1 MARRLAAILA
11 ADVVGYSKLMGA
23 DEGGTLSSL
32 RRLRK
37 DLLSQLVAQNNGAIL
52 KSMGDGWF
60 IEFQSVTDAATCA
73 LALQDALEN
82 RSTIQLRIGLHI
94 GEVTIADEDIYGD
107 GVNISSR
114 LQEIAAPGA
123 IVISDAAR
131 RAMDGRMSS
140 EFQNLGPQALK
151 NISEPVIAFG
161 RGMEAAQAVAK
172 NDRQDGTSRPSLAV
186 RPFKSL
192 SRDEEQEF
200 FADGIVEDLITAF
213 ARFQW
218 LSVIGRNSTFAYKGS
233 DTSSSELSVEL
244 GVRYFVEGS
253 VRASPSR
260 VRVNVQLVDAK
271 EDKNIWA
278 ETYDRPQGEL
288 FELQDEVTRSITG
301 VLIPALSKA
310 EMDRS
315 MRSNHPTLGAWQ
327 SYQKGLAFY
336 YRPFSV
342 EDHAEA
348 RRHFDLAIKRDPN
361 FSDAYAMIALMGAY
375 SIRSGQTSYSGTPDE
390 ICAEAL
396 QAAKKAVLLDD
407 GGALAHI
414 ALGVVSCWMG
424 EFDTAI
430 VECQTAVRLNPNL
443 AQAHH
448 ELGFALN
455 HAGRCVDAVN
465 SFDDAIRLSP
475 NDPGRWNFYLLKGS
489 MQFAVGDFD
498 EAIDCLNQSARLRPA
513 AFFPYVFLAATYIE
527 MNNDVAAQEAVSQI
541 LKRRADL
548 KLENL
553 RIVFGKAPAEHLVR
567 AMKNLEI
574 AGLPA

>member
-1 MARRLAAILA
+1 MARKLAAILA
-11 ADVVGYSKLMGA
+11 ADVVGYSKLMGS
-23 DEGGTLSSL
+23 DESGTLSSL
-32 RRLRK
+32 RSLRK
-37 DLLSQLVAQNNGAIL
+37 DLLSHLLAQNNGAIL

-107 GVNISSR
+107 GVNISAR

-131 RAMDGRMSS
+131 RVMDGRLSS
-140 EFQNLGPQALK
+140 EFQNLGAQDLK

-161 RGMEAAQAVAK
+161 RGMEAAPAVANK
-172 NDRQDGTSRPSLAV
+172 DRQDETSRPSLAV
-186 RPFKSL
+186 MPFKSL
-192 SRDEEQEF
+192 SRDEDQEF
-200 FADGIVEDLITAF
+200 FADGVVEDLITAF
-213 ARFQW
+213 ARFRW
-218 LSVIGRNSTFAYKGS
+218 VSVIGRNSTFAFKGS
-233 DTSSSELSVEL
+233 DTSSSDLAAEL

-260 VRVNVQLVDAK
+260 VRVNVQLIDAK

-288 FELQDEVTRSITG
+288 FDLQDEVTRSITG
-301 VLIPALSKA
+301 VLIPALSKV
-310 EMDRS
+310 EMERS

-336 YRPFSV
+336 YLPFSV
-342 EDHAEA
+342 EDHAAA
-348 RRHFDLAIKRDPN
+348 RRHFDLAIERDPN
-361 FSDAYAMIALMGAY
+361 FSDAYAMVALMGVY
-375 SIRSGQTSYSGTPDE
+375 SVRSGQTSYIATPDE
-390 ICAEAL
+390 IIAEAL
-396 QAAKKAVLLDD
+396 QAAEKAVLLDD
-407 GGALAHI
+407 SGALAHI
-414 ALGVVSCWMG
+414 ALGVVNCWMG
-424 EFDTAI
+424 SVDAA
-430 VECQTAVRLNPNL
+430 VAECQTAVRLNPNL

-455 HAGRCVDAVN
+455 YSGRCVDAIS
-465 SFDDAIRLSP
+465 SFDEAIRLSP

-489 MQFAVGDFD
+489 MLFAVGNFD

-513 AFFPYVFLAATYIE
+513 SFFPYIFLAATYIE
-527 MNNDVAAQEAVSQI
+527 VNDDAAAQEAVDQI
-541 LKRRADL
+541 LNRKADL

-553 RIVFGKAPAEHLVR
+553 RIVFGKAPAEHLFR

>member
-1 MARRLAAILA
+1 MVRKLAAILA
-11 ADVVGYSKLMGA
+11 ADVVGYSKLMGS
-23 DEGGTLSSL
+23 DESGTLSSL
-32 RRLRK
+32 RSFRN
-37 DLLSQLVAQNNGAIL
+37 DLLSPLLERSNGAIL

-60 IEFQSVTDAATCA
+60 IEFQSVTDAVSCA

-82 RSTIQLRIGLHI
+82 QSPIQLRIGLHI
-94 GEVTIADEDIYGD
+94 GEVTITEEDIYGD
-107 GVNISSR
+107 GVNISAR
-114 LQEIAAPGA
+114 LQEMAAPGA

-131 RAMDGRMSS
+131 GAMDGRLSS
-140 EFQNLGPQALK
+140 EFQNFGAQDLK

-161 RGMEAAQAVAK
+161 RGMEAAPAAAK
-172 NDRQDGTSRPSLAV
+172 NDRRDGTSKPSLAV

-192 SRDEEQEF
+192 SRDEDQEF

-213 ARFQW
+213 ARFRW
-218 LSVIGRNSTFAYKGS
+218 LSVIGRNSIFAFKGS
-233 DTSSSELSVEL
+233 DTSSSYLAAEL

-260 VRVNVQLVDAK
+260 VRVNVQLIDAK
-271 EDKNIWA
+271 KNKNIWA

-288 FELQDEVTRSITG
+288 FDLQDEVTRSITG

-315 MRSNHPTLGAWQ
+315 MRSNHPKLDAWQ

-348 RRHFDLAIKRDPN
+348 RLHFDLAIERDPN
-361 FSDAYAMIALMGAY
+361 FSDAYAMVALMGAY
-375 SIRSGQTSYSGTPDE
+375 SIRSGQTSYTSTADE
-390 ICAEAL
+390 IIAEAL
-396 QAAKKAVLLDD
+396 QAAEKAVLLDD
-407 GGALAHI
+407 SGALAHI
-414 ALGVVSCWMG
+414 ALGVVKCWMG
-424 EFDTAI
+424 ELDVA
-430 VECQTAVRLNPNL
+430 VAECQTAVRLNPNL

-448 ELGFALN
+448 ELGFTLN
-455 HAGRCVDAVN
+455 HAGQCADAV
-465 SFDDAIRLSP
+465 SCFDEAIRLSP
-475 NDPGRWNFYLLKGS
+475 NDPARWNFYLLKGS
-489 MQFAVGDFD
+489 MLFAIGDFD

-527 MNNDVAAQEAVSQI
+527 MNDDLAAQEAVDQI
-541 LKRRADL
+541 LKRKVGL

-553 RIVFGKAPAEHLVR
+553 RTVFGKAPAEHLVR